1 NGYNN
6 SHYLNHFN
14 GNISLT
20 TPENEYLFENYK
32 NITYD
37 KVEVEYY
44 EEHHHLE
51 QAMTKHGNK
60 WYAIK
65 QNPENL
71 AQKAYA
77 KLMLNTCYGYLGFF
91 ESPIST
97 YEYKSVNGVTVKEKA
112 KDGITGINFAEV
124 PAASFITAYGRC
136 KLANDINK
144 VGAQNVVCCD
154 TDSLF
159 VINYDFDE
167 LNKLLPISTQLGD
180 LKLEHEFEQIK
191 ALKAKTWCI
200 ADENGSVIGQAT
212 AGSNYKFKHISSF
225 NEGETIVSS

>member
-1 NGYNN
+1 
-6 SHYLNHFN
+6 
-14 GNISLT
+14 NISLT

-159 VINYDFDE
+159 VINYDFYE

-212 AGSNYKFKHISSF
+212 AGSNYKFKHI
-225 NEGETIVSS
+225 